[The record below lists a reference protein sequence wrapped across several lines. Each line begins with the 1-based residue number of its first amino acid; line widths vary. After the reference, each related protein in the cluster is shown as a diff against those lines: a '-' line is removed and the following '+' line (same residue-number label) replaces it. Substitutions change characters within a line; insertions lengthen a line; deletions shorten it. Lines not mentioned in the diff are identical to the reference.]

1 MDLAAIARR
10 AFELV
15 EQALELAGA
24 EGRSPFLLLNRARS
38 LENQGRISEAE
49 ADYREAEKLARGP
62 KDALAATKAAIDLE
76 AAMDLEAGLR
86 HEAEEQAQ
94 LMLGPD
100 YKEGY
105 LAFTEKRDPKF
116 P

>member
-1 MDLAAIARR
+1 MVPDAEVLAAAT
-10 AFELV
+10 
-15 EQALELAGA
+15 ALA
-24 EGRSPFLLLNRARS
+24 
-38 LENQGRISEAE
+38 Q
-49 ADYREAEKLARGP
+49 KLARGP
-62 KDALAATKAAIDLE
+62 KNALAATKHAIDHE
-76 AAMDLEAGLR
+76 AAMDLDNALV

-100 YKEGY
+100 YKEGF